1 MVSSIDHP
9 IALGTLIFI
18 GSDGLQTIAVP
29 VAKAE
34 LQVILQRALNTWSD
48 APQKLM
54 QFSDNLDR
62 L

>member
-1 MVSSIDHP
+1 MVAPIDHP

-18 GSDGLQTIAVP
+18 GSDGTQTISVP